1 MTNREVTLT
10 KAKLAEQ
17 VERYDE
23 MVSAMKELA
32 EKSGEQE
39 LSEEERNLLSVA
51 YKNVIGTR
59 RASCRIL
66 ISIENKES
74 KSEDKV
80 QLTLVQLFLYNSLFS
95 RIVALPRA

>member
-1 MTNREVTLT
+1 MTAREVTLI

-23 MVSAMKELA
+23 MVTAMKELA
-32 EKSGEQE
+32 ENSSEQE
-39 LSEEERNLLSVA
+39 LNEEERNLLSVA

-66 ISIENKES
+66 NSIESKEVG
-74 KSEDKV
+74 KSDEKKV
-80 QLTLVQLFLYNSLFS
+80 LCVILWRKCMLICCQ
-95 RIVALPRA
+95 

>member
-1 MTNREVTLT
+1 MANREVTLT

-23 MVSAMKELA
+23 MVTAMRELA
-32 EKSGEQE
+32 EKSNEQE

-66 ISIENKES
+66 NSIENKES
-74 KSEDKV
+74 KFEDKV
-80 QLTLVQLFLYNSLFS
+80 PQF
-95 RIVALPRA
+95 ID

>member
-1 MTNREVTLT
+1 MTAREITLI

-23 MVSAMKELA
+23 MVTAMKELA
-32 EKSGEQE
+32 EKSSEQE
-39 LSEEERNLLSVA
+39 LNEEERNLLSVA

-66 ISIENKES
+66 NSIENKEVG
-74 KSEDKV
+74 KSDEKKV
-80 QLTLVQLFLYNSLFS
+80 LGVTMMYLFVYCCQ
-95 RIVALPRA
+95 IG

>member
-80 QLTLVQLFLYNSLFS
+80 QLTLVQLLHYNSLFS

>member
-1 MTNREVTLT
+1 MTSRDKIVI

-23 MVSAMKELA
+23 MVLAMKELA
-32 EKSGEQE
+32 EKSNEKE

-66 ISIENKES
+66 TSIQGKEEG
-74 KSEDKV
+74 KSDQTKV
-80 QLTLVQLFLYNSLFS
+80 
-95 RIVALPRA
+95 IVANKSSQSYKKRNKHMHHLF